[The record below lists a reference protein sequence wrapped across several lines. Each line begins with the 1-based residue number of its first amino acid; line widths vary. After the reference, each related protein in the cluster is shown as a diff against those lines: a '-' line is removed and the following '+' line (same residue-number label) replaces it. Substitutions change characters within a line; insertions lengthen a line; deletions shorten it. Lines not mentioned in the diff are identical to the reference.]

1 MRRTFASEID
11 IPGARLH
18 VTVTGE
24 GAAVVV
30 IHPGITDSWMWADQL
45 EQFTAAHRIVSYNVR
60 GFGRSTIPV
69 DEYAHHQD
77 LR

>member
-1 MRRTFASEID
+1 
-11 IPGARLH
+11 
-18 VTVTGE
+18 
-24 GAAVVV
+24 V